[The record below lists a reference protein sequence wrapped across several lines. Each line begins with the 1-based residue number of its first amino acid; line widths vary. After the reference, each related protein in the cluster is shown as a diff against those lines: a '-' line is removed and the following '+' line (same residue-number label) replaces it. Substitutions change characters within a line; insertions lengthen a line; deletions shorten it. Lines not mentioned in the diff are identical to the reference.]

1 MSETTAGKTIAILSV
16 SAGAGHMRAAEAV
29 KTAAETF
36 FPGVKA
42 VHVDL
47 MTLVNDIFRKM
58 YAESYLTIVEKHP
71 SLWGY
76 IYRKSDQQDHDSAMN
91 KVRRALQ
98 RLNTQNFMTKL
109 REINPDIVVCT
120 HFLPAELLSR
130 EIKNGGWDRPTY
142 VQVTDF
148 DIHTMW
154 LHEHMTGYFAAT
166 DEVAFKLA
174 DRGIPAATTR
184 ATGIPIM
191 PVFSESRDRAACA
204 AEIGAD
210 PKKLTFLM
218 MSGGFGVG
226 GIDSLAERLLKIPG
240 EFQVIA
246 LAGKNEQLLGSLEK
260 LASEHPGRLFP
271 MGFTRTI
278 ERVMACAD
286 VAITKPGGLTTS
298 ECLAV
303 GLPMIVVAPIPGQ
316 EERNADFLLENGA
329 AMKACDPA
337 ALEYRVRSIIKDPG
351 RISSMR
357 DNAKKLAKPH
367 AARDLLSA
375 ILGQH

>member
-1 MSETTAGKTIAILSV
+1 MSEVTPGKTIAILSV

-29 KTAAETF
+29 KTAAEKY

-58 YAESYLTIVEKHP
+58 YAESYLSIVEKHP

-76 IYRKSDQQDHDSAMN
+76 MYRKSDQQDHDSAMN
-91 KVRRALQ
+91 KVRRAIQ
-98 RLNTQNFMTKL
+98 RLNTGNFMTKL
-109 REINPDIVVCT
+109 REIAPDIVVCT

-130 EIKNGGWDRPTY
+130 EISLGGWDKPTY

-174 DRGIPAATTR
+174 DRGIPDYSIR

-191 PVFSESRDRAACA
+191 PIFSEARDRAVCA
-204 AEIGAD
+204 AEIGVD
-210 PKKLTFLM
+210 PKKQTFLM

-226 GIDSLAERLLKIPG
+226 GIDSLAERLLRLPG
-240 EFQVIA
+240 DFQIIA
-246 LAGKNEQLLGSLEK
+246 LAGRNEQLLAALQK
-260 LASEHPGRLFP
+260 LAAAHPSRVYP

-303 GLPMIVVAPIPGQ
+303 GLPMIVVSPIPGQ

-329 AMKACDPA
+329 AMKAYDPA
-337 ALEYRVRSIIKDPG
+337 ALEFRVRSILKDPG
-351 RISSMR
+351 RLTSMR
-357 DNAKKLAKPH
+357 EHARALGKPH
-367 AARDLLSA
+367 AAREMLTA
-375 ILGQH
+375 ILGTN

>member
-1 MSETTAGKTIAILSV
+1 MNEKNTGKTIAILSV
-16 SAGAGHMRAAEAV
+16 SAGAGHMRAAESV
-29 KTAAETF
+29 KAAADKY
-36 FPGVKA
+36 FPGTQA
-42 VHVDL
+42 VHIDL

-58 YAESYLTIVEKHP
+58 YAESYLSIVEKHP

-76 IYRKSDQQDHDSAMN
+76 LYRKSDRQDHDSAMN
-91 KVRRALQ
+91 KVRRAIQ
-98 RLNTQNFMTKL
+98 RLNTGNVMTKL
-109 REINPDIVVCT
+109 REIAPDIVVCT

-130 EIKNGGWDRPTY
+130 EIRQGGWDKPTF

-154 LHEHMTGYFAAT
+154 LHEGMTGYFAAT
-166 DEVAFKLA
+166 EEVAFKLA
-174 DRGIPAATTR
+174 DRGIPRETIR

-191 PVFSESRDRAACA
+191 PVFAETRDRAACA

-210 PKKLTFLM
+210 PKKTTFLM

-226 GIDSLAERLLKIPG
+226 GIDGLAERLLAIPG
-240 EFQVIA
+240 EFQIIA
-246 LAGKNEQLLGSLEK
+246 LAGKNEQLLVSLRS
-260 LASEHPGRLFP
+260 LAAKHPGRLFP

-286 VAITKPGGLTTS
+286 LAITKPGGLTTS

-303 GLPMIVVAPIPGQ
+303 GLPMLVVSAIPGQ

-329 AMKACDPA
+329 AMKAYDPA
-337 ALEYRVRSIIKDPG
+337 ALEFRIRAILANPG
-351 RISSMR
+351 RLASMR
-357 DNAKKLAKPH
+357 DQAKRLARPH
-367 AARDLLSA
+367 AARDLLAA
-375 ILGQH
+375 ILEQR